1 MRYVLVGLLSATI
14 GFGAGW
20 TTFSWR
26 PWESSGTTTHDA
38 EIAVLQQARMTSAEC
53 ERREYPS
60 GVFDCS
66 AQNGCRLGSY
76 VVRATADGLVVNR
89 EAHGGPINLPP
100 IGC

>member
-1 MRYVLVGLLSATI
+1 MRYVLVGLLSAAI

-38 EIAVLQQARMTSAEC
+38 EIAVLQQTRMASAQC
-53 ERREYPS
+53 ERREYPTN
-60 GVFDCS
+60 VFDCS
-66 AQNGCRLGSY
+66 AQNGCRSGTY
-76 VVRATADGLVVNR
+76 VVRARTHTLVV
-89 EAHGGPINLPP
+89 EAARGGPISLPP